1 MAIKRLLY
9 RWCVAFLVPKLFIRK
24 RRENKAKSRPIIYF
38 ALSLSISLPLSLTIF
53 SILFLSLISHF
64 FFSMEGSEGPRQRAE
79 VAISDDLKVKKKKK
93 KKKKKKREILINR
106 VKAKQ
111 AKEWKLQRGAA
122 CFC

>member
-79 VAISDDLKVKKKKK
+79 VAISDDLKG
-93 KKKKKKREILINR
+93 EILINR

-111 AKEWKLQRGAA
+111 AKEWKLQRVAA